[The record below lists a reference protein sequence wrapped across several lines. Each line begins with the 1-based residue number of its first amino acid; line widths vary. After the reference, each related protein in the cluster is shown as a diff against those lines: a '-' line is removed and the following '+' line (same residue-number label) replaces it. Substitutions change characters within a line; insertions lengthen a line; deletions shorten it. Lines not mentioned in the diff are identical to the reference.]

1 MNSDR
6 LAAIFDTAS
15 LDLRKLAAEGQAD
28 ILTDLAAVVEEAQTQ
43 DREALKMT
51 FGFQIV
57 LDLGADKQTSTLSWS
72 VKRKLSTDHAI
83 ANPDQHELALGMEAM
98 P

>member
-6 LAAIFDTAS
+6 LASIFEIAAT
-15 LDLRKLAAEGQAD
+15 DLRKLAAEGEAD
-28 ILTDLAAVVEEAQTQ
+28 ILTDIASSADEAQAQ
-43 DREALKMT
+43 DKESLKMT

-57 LDLGADKQTSTLSWS
+57 LDMGADKQTSTLSWS

-83 ANPDQHELALGMEAM
+83 ANPDQGELGFGD
-98 P
+98 